1 MKLHYG
7 DIESLAYAEAK
18 AEDEMLEDKARD
30 TVDDKTKEVS
40 VTEERIRLN
49 PSTKCLNCGNK
60 GIGIRVVDKC
70 MSIAECVVCGQQQ
83 FATGGFITGSF
94 VDVLFLFQEKCPKC
108 NNQGLVYIG
117 HQVECWSCGHYW
129 RTLEPEEIEHIH

>member
-49 PSTKCLNCGNK
+49 PSTKCLNCGNS
-60 GIGIRVVDKC
+60 GIKIDEF
-70 MSIAECVVCGQQQ
+70 MSIGVCVVCGQQQ
-83 FATGGFITGSF
+83 FATGGFTSGCIT
-94 VDVLFLFQEKCPKC
+94 CITC
-108 NNQGLVYIG
+108 INI
-117 HQVECWSCGHYW
+117 
-129 RTLEPEEIEHIH
+129 TLPIQKN